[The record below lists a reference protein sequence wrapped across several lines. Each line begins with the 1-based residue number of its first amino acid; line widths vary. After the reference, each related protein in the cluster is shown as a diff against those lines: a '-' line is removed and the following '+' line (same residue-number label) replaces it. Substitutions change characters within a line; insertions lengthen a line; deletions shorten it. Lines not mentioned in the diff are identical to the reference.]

1 MPRLTTEE
9 QLMTEKELIYSWLK
23 QGRISCEE
31 LVRQYANTIRA
42 ERDYARHEALSYTYP
57 LYLMQEKAKL
67 KPKEE
72 WIRDKAIQMLYAF
85 NNKSN
90 GIMFDKQF
98 KKYVEEKNLNTD
110 LSTIQYLIYK
120 DELNKS

>member
-1 MPRLTTEE
+1 MPRLTPEE
-9 QLMTEKELIYSWLK
+9 ELMNEKELIYNWLK

-31 LVRQYANTIRA
+31 VINQYANVIRA
-42 ERDYARHEALSYTYP
+42 ERDIARHEALSYTFP

-90 GIMFDKQF
+90 GIRFDKQF
-98 KKYVEEKNLNTD
+98 KGYVEEKNINTD
-110 LSTIQYLIYK
+110 LNTIQYLIYK
-120 DELNKS
+120 DELN